1 MIFFSR
7 FAMPGFVT
15 PITYPDWMKD
25 SMRFA
30 DVALQSGATADAF
43 VAVVE
48 FGAALFAVE
57 DEPMPSR
64 LRIA

>member
-1 MIFFSR
+1 M
-7 FAMPGFVT
+7 A
-15 PITYPDWMKD
+15 

-30 DVALQSGATADAF
+30 DVALQSGAAAYAF

-48 FGAALFAVE
+48 LGAALFALE